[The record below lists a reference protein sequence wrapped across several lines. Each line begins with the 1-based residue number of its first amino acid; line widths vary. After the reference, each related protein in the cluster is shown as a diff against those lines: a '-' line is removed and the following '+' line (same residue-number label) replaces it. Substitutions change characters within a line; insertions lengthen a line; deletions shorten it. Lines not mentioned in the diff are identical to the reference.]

1 MTQSG
6 SIRSTLKYESLAF
19 TPCNSLTTSSN
30 FLAGDFETG
39 NISDEFDGKYD
50 DEFNKYLKQRIE
62 INSID
67 DNPLKLWFDHRFI
80 YPVLSKLTRSLYS
93 ILANTANIEREFSA
107 CGLMVNS
114 RRTRLN
120 PQQVNNALLI
130 G

>member
-1 MTQSG
+1 M
-6 SIRSTLKYESLAF
+6 K
-19 TPCNSLTTSSN
+19 
-30 FLAGDFETG
+30 TG

-107 CGLMVNS
+107 CSLMVNS